1 MNRDSCSTAFLLSG
15 RAKISILLARCFKM
29 KAAQLFAAIFFALL
43 FFAVAVPPASSASPT
58 HAIPQQANPG
68 QTVPQAQQP
77 PQFMRQRARPSAESQ
92 ATPRPTEEQKKLPPP
107 EEKLV
112 VTKHSGRV
120 GGQQMD
126 YTATAATYVIKADDG
141 TPKATMFYVAYTK
154 DGVSDISH
162 RPISFVYNGGPGSAS
177 LFTHM
182 GMGPKRIVL
191 TPDGH
196 GMPAPYSIVDNED
209 SFLDATDLV
218 FIDAISTGYSRPAPG
233 ENTAQF
239 HGVIEDANWFA
250 DFIYEYIT
258 RNGRWDSPKFL
269 IGESYGTT
277 RSAELSGVLQ
287 ERHQIYLNGIVL
299 FSSVAFSNWGA
310 DDRTEFFFPTYA
322 TTAWYHHLLPPDL
335 QSESIEQ
342 VAQQARDFAH
352 GEYAAAL
359 EKGSDLSAAD
369 RDKVVHDMARLTGLS
384 PKYIEECNLRVSP
397 FRWFKELERD
407 KGRTVGRLDSR
418 FEGIDSDSAGE
429 RPEYDPSEAS
439 YEGAFVATFQD
450 YVRRDLKWD
459 SDAYYTVTANVRPWD
474 QTGNTEV
481 AEVLRAAMTQQTHL
495 KVLVICGYY
504 DVATPFNGIEHTFS
518 HMNLD
523 PSIRKN
529 VSFAYY
535 ESGHMVYIDQ
545 KAHDKLHKD
554 IDGFIEAS
562 YPH

>member
-1 MNRDSCSTAFLLSG
+1 
-15 RAKISILLARCFKM
+15 M
-29 KAAQLFAAIFFALL
+29 KAAQLFVATIALILFA
-43 FFAVAVPPASSASPT
+43 AVPPSSSASP
-58 HAIPQQANPG
+58 AVPFQQQTNPG
-68 QTVPQAQQP
+68 QTVPEAQR
-77 PQFMRQRARPSAESQ
+77 PQQGQRQRTRPPGEAQS
-92 ATPRPTEEQKKLPPP
+92 TPRPADEQKKVPPP
-107 EEKLV
+107 EEKSSA
-112 VTKHSGRV
+112 TTHSARV
-120 GGQQMD
+120 GGQEIN

-154 DGVSDISH
+154 DGVSDIPH

-182 GMGPKRIVL
+182 GMGPKRVVL

-209 SFLDATDLV
+209 SFLDATDMV

-233 ENTAQF
+233 ENPGQF

-258 RNGRWDSPKFL
+258 RNGRWDSPKYL

-287 ERHQIYLNGIVL
+287 ERHQIYMNGIVL

-310 DDRTEFFFPTYA
+310 DNRTIFYFPTYV
-322 TTAWYHHLLPPDL
+322 TTAWYHHLLPADL
-335 QSESIEQ
+335 QSQTIEQ
-342 VAQQARDFAH
+342 VAQQGREFAH
-352 GEYAAAL
+352 GEYAQAL
-359 EKGSDLSAAD
+359 EKGSALTDAE
-369 RDKVVHDMARLTGLS
+369 REKVANDMARLTGLS
-384 PKYIEECNLRVSP
+384 AKYILEANLRVSP

-407 KGRTVGRLDSR
+407 KGRTIGRLDSR
-418 FEGIDSDSAGE
+418 FEGIDSDNAGE

-459 SDAYYTVTANVRPWD
+459 SDAYYAVSASVQPWD

-495 KVLVICGYY
+495 KVLVVCGYY
-504 DVATPFNGIEHTFS
+504 DVATPFDGIEHTFA

-523 PSIRKN
+523 PGIRKN

-535 ESGHMVYIDQ
+535 ESGHMVYIDE
-545 KAHDKLHKD
+545 KEHHKLHKD
-554 IDGFIEAS
+554 IDGFIEAN
-562 YPH
+562 YKH